1 MRNQIDYILIGR
13 RWRTTILVTKTR
25 PSADC
30 DHQLLVAKLNI
41 KLRQKKRR
49 SVPVRYDIET
59 IPEGYR
65 VAVTYGFAFLLRVA
79 DEEQT
84 PNELWEDAKEVVN
97 TAVKKHVSKRM
108 KQKQPWLTNETL
120 GVAGERRQAKA
131 ACDRGRWER
140 LNKEFTK
147 SARDDKNAY
156 IESKCREMEKD
167 KTNSKKAFQILKE
180 VTGKRSART
189 GVINDMEGRAL
200 TESVD
205 ILKRWE
211 GYCEKLYK
219 TRMETMTTIV

>member
-1 MRNQIDYILIGR
+1 MTQIPSFR
-13 RWRTTILVTKTR
+13 RSRDL
-25 PSADC
+25 
-30 DHQLLVAKLNI
+30 AKLNI

-59 IPEGYR
+59 IPQGYR
-65 VAVTYGFAFLLRVA
+65 VAVTYRFAFLLRVA
-79 DEEQT
+79 EEEQT
-84 PNELWEDAKEVVN
+84 PNELWEEVKQVVN
-97 TAVKKHVSKRM
+97 IAATKHVSKRK

-120 GVAGERRQAKA
+120 GVADERRQAKV

-167 KTNSKKAFQILKE
+167 KANPKKAFRILKE

-189 GVINDMEGRAL
+189 DVINDTEGMAL

-211 GYCEKLYK
+211 G
-219 TRMETMTTIV
+219 IVKSCIKPGWRQ